1 METRRLRYD
10 LIEVFKIV
18 QNIDK
23 VDARLLFKFDQAN
36 RRGHTYKMLKIRS
49 RLDIRKYSFS
59 NRVVNNW
66 NNLTHTSLNKVT
78 VNEFNGYLDK
88 YLRCYQ
94 RAYKSQKQTPCSIT
108 IHLFN
113 SNII

>member
-66 NNLTHTSLNKVT
+66 NNLTHTSLTLYVAVT
-78 VNEFNGYLDK
+78 QFTYGK
-88 YLRCYQ
+88 LRHCYV
-94 RAYKSQKQTPCSIT
+94 KS
-108 IHLFN
+108 
-113 SNII
+113 